1 MAQRAAGTEHEVAP
15 GTPEDEH
22 DTARRIEPGRGR
34 MVSLTALAED
44 LAGTESGLAIIY
56 RALDALVEAHGLED
70 AAIVIEEPNLGRQV
84 FRAGRR
90 VLDEDD
96 EALLAAPA
104 GLYTEPPLPEEEAD
118 RAMVNSVCTLALRMD
133 VLRYDAWHDPLTG
146 LDDRRSFDRL
156 LEMAVARST
165 RYGWSFALV
174 LIDMDLLKRINDGQG
189 HAAGDVALRDLAE
202 RMQRTL
208 RYGDNAAR
216 IGGDEFAMILPNT
229 EADAVAPLLDRI
241 RATPGLRPEPPEYS
255 HGIAVCPGEADT
267 AVALFDLAD
276 GRLREDKRA
285 RKAQR

>member
-1 MAQRAAGTEHEVAP
+1 MPQGAADTEQAAAP
-15 GTPEDEH
+15 GGPDG
-22 DTARRIEPGRGR
+22 AAPPG
-34 MVSLTALAED
+34 VSTRAGSMTGLTSALAEE
-44 LAGTESGLAIIY
+44 LAGNESGLAIIY

-70 AAIVIEEPNLGRQV
+70 AAIVIDEPNLGRQV
-84 FRAGRR
+84 FRAGRK

-104 GLYTEPPLPEEEAD
+104 GLYTEPPLPEDDLD
-118 RAMVNSVCTLALRMD
+118 RAMVNSVCLLALRMD

-156 LEMAVARST
+156 LDMAVARST

-174 LIDMDLLKRINDGQG
+174 LIDMDLLKNINDQHG
-189 HAAGDVALRDLAE
+189 HAAGDIALRDLAE
-202 RMQRTL
+202 RMQHTL

-229 EADAVAPLLDRI
+229 DTDAVAPLLERI
-241 RATPGLRPEPPEYS
+241 RARAGLQPHAPEFS
-255 HGIAVCPGEADT
+255 HGVAVCPGEADS
-267 AVALFDLAD
+267 AAALFELAD
-276 GRLREDKRA
+276 TRLREHKLL